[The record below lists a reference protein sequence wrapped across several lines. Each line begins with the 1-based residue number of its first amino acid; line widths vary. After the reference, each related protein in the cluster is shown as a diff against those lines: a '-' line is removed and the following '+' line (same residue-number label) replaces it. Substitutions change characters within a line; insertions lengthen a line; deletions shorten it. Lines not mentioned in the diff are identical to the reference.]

1 MKNTKNERSKYL
13 ALLLRHKPE
22 LAHLSLSEDG
32 WVVVNELLDNT
43 DFTLDELKEIIKSD
57 QKGRY
62 SFNDDF
68 SKIRAN
74 QGHSTNVKMNFKEF
88 IPSTYL
94 YHGTAFKFLDSIL
107 KSGLDKRNRQ
117 FVHLS
122 QDVNTAINV
131 GKRHGS
137 PVILK
142 IDAVKMYNDGIKFF
156 ISENNVVLTDYVN
169 PKYFSIE
176 EIN

>member
-1 MKNTKNERSKYL
+1 
-13 ALLLRHKPE
+13 
-22 LAHLSLSEDG
+22 
-32 WVVVNELLDNT
+32 
-43 DFTLDELKEIIKSD
+43 
-57 QKGRY
+57 
-62 SFNDDF
+62 
-68 SKIRAN
+68 
-74 QGHSTNVKMNFKEF
+74 MNFKEF

-122 QDVNTAINV
+122 QDINTAINV

-137 PVILK
+137 PVVLK
-142 IDAVKMYNDGIKFF
+142 IDAIKMHNDGIKFF
-156 ISENNVVLTDYVN
+156 VSENNVVLTNYVN